1 MDAGATKKLKS
12 DSTSQPDE
20 HESEWFTQRRWQN
33 DVTLKFDD
41 GKELFA
47 SKEFLMYASPVFE
60 SMFSHNMKEKAT
72 GVVRLHGK
80 NGADFLEL
88 LMCLHPRIAKV
99 VSHKNV
105 SRLVRLAHEYQMT
118 ALYQRC
124 IVVLRIWMLYGIN
137 AEETHFQ
144 LSVPTLEK
152 SKEMIRAD
160 ERGYYTSKFQDI
172 RFPQSITTNT
182 ILNALGIAVAVQDE
196 SLITEAIDLLS
207 CINVKYYDKIERLM
221 QTSKLTEKEGQ
232 VLKSNQSTFYRFDE
246 ALKVRIQRARL
257 YVADNTPGRY

>member
-1 MDAGATKKLKS
+1 MATGATKKLKT
-12 DSTSQPDE
+12 DSTSRSDE

-72 GVVRLHGK
+72 GVVGLRGK
-80 NGADFLEL
+80 NSADFLEL
-88 LMCLHPRIAKV
+88 LMCLHPRIAKQ

-137 AEETHFQ
+137 VEETHFQ
-144 LSVPTLEK
+144 LSVPAIEK
-152 SKEMIRAD
+152 SKEMLRAN
-160 ERGYYTSKFQDI
+160 ERGNTNKYRNF
-172 RFPQSITTNT
+172 RFPQSITTN
-182 ILNALGIAVAVQDE
+182 IIFNALAIAVAVQDE
-196 SLITEAIDLLS
+196 SLITEAIELLS
-207 CINVKYYDKIERLM
+207 CISVKYYDKIEWLM
-221 QTSKLTEKEGQ
+221 QTSKLTEKEEQ
-232 VLKSNQSTFYRFDE
+232 ILKSNQLCFQRFDE